1 MSDSEQTPLLEDL
14 VQITVENKLIVES
27 GNRME
32 WFEYEPNHDQ
42 KVKIA
47 EVENNSSPVKKREQ
61 PLFNRMDETVDEMEE
76 AAADLE
82 DSMNLLLVDGSLDN
96 YQNRVLNSGL
106 PVIVSSKRFDITP
119 DSSSSSSSASSS
131 SSTSIYSSVLSG
143 LPVSLQQAALS
154 NRQIADEKALAA
166 RRAAK
171 TYDGT
176 IYQHRRGMK
185 PSASVVDPL
194 CLLDGENPNPNK
206 QYPDYYDAKGKL
218 VKRNKNHTDENEMI
232 LKFMKYKPVLG
243 LKNEPVMQAHIEVYH
258 QRIKDYFPSSFSFI
272 ESEKKKKAS
281 KPKGKKSKSNKHWKQ
296 KEQDIQNDMLKL
308 RKNINSSTFFPTAEH
323 SEEQGLLINLLL
335 KIRFLFDDS
344 SVDLLPIYNIIEHY
358 YREIMDYIDPLG
370 GWPEHFDE
378 EEKDKACITFHDEI
392 IRNVVCMHYCLW
404 QLGLAIKGK
413 KERIPDQFMIIHY
426 IEMMQSCLDKF
437 VRLYNKVH

>member
-1 MSDSEQTPLLEDL
+1 MSDSEQTPLLKDS
-14 VQITVENKLIVES
+14 VQIAVENKLILES
-27 GNRME
+27 GQRME

-42 KVKIA
+42 KVNLS

-82 DSMNLLLVDGSLDN
+82 DSMNLLLVDN
-96 YQNRVLNSGL
+96 F
-106 PVIVSSKRFDITP
+106 SKST
-119 DSSSSSSSASSS
+119 SSSSSSSLFSSS
-131 SSTSIYSSVLSG
+131 SSSSSSIYSSVLSG

-206 QYPDYYDAKGKL
+206 QFPDYYDAKGKL

-243 LKNEPVMQAHIEVYH
+243 LKNEPVMQAHIEVYN

-272 ESEKKKKAS
+272 ESEKKKKVS
-281 KPKGKKSKSNKHWKQ
+281 KSKNKKSKNNKHWKQ
-296 KEQDIQNDMLKL
+296 KEQDLQNDMIKL
-308 RKNINSSTFFPTAEH
+308 RKNINSSAFFPTADH
-323 SEEQGLLINLLL
+323 NEEEGLLINLLL

-344 SVDLLPIYNIIEHY
+344 CFDLLPIYNIIEHY

-378 EEKDKACITFHDEI
+378 EEKDKACIEFHDEI
-392 IRNVVCMHYCLW
+392 IRNAVCMHYCLW

-413 KERIPDQFMIIHY
+413 KERIPDQFMIMHY